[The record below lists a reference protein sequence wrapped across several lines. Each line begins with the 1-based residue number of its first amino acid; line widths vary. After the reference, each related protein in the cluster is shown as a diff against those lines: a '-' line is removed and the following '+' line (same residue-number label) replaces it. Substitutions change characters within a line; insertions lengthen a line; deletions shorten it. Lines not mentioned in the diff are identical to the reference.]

1 LQRWD
6 EIKRAEKGDSGAAKN
21 ALEANARGLPA
32 LLRAEK
38 TQKAAARLGFDW
50 AEPAPVMEK
59 IREELREVEAAMAPG
74 EAGNGADRA
83 KLEDEIGDVLFAVVN
98 LARKLKINAEV
109 ALAAATRKFV
119 ARFDAVQTLAAQ
131 RQLEFTKLTLAE
143 MDALW
148 DEVKMA
154 RAQKER

>member
-83 KLEDEIGDVLFAVVN
+83 KIEDEIGDVLFAVVN